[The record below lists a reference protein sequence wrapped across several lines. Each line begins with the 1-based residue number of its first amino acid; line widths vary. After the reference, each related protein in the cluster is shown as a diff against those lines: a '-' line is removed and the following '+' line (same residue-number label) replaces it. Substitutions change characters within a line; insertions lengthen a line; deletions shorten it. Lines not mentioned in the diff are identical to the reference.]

1 MQDLML
7 ARVFAVL
14 AVLAIAVGAAP
25 FSWKPQGRFGKRG
38 DISLP
43 AREAGELSVG
53 QAVYIL
59 ELYVVSN
66 HRMETHI

>member
-7 ARVFAVL
+7 ARVFAFL
-14 AVLAIAVGAAP
+14 AVLALTVGAAP
-25 FSWKPQGRFGKRG
+25 FAWKPQGRFGKRG

-43 AREAGELSVG
+43 AREAGELSAG
-53 QAVYIL
+53 MCGGMVYIL

-66 HRMETHI
+66 HI